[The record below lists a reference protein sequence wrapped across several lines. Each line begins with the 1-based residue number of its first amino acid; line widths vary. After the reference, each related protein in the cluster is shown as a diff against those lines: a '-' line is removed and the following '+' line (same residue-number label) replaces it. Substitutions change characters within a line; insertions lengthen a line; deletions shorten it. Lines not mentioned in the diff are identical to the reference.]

1 MKIILSADDFGST
14 HEMNL
19 ATDYAM
25 RNHLVCS
32 TALIMGSAFTNEA
45 IELARDGHYLD
56 NVHCH
61 LNLSACRSTGK
72 HFVPL
77 NETYK
82 KSKYCKDGEFA
93 RYKFSPADY
102 KRYADAVF
110 QELETQYLTFQEL
123 TKGQA
128 NYQHLDFHLYGNLS
142 LPVAIAYDRLIQ
154 KYHIPSAR
162 FFGAHQGEVKE
173 AVMKRLMHA
182 LLIRRWRRSDACV
195 VQSSRIEYFLARK
208 EQFEHDPVV
217 ELFVHLDYRDNVL
230 IDKTQSVF
238 GNEKKPLE
246 EQLRLLEQQGYTEF
260 ISWKSYNDMRGS
272 HSI

>member
-45 IELARDGHYLD
+45 IELARKGQYLE

-82 KSKYCKDGEFA
+82 NSKYCKDGEFV
-93 RYKFSPADY
+93 RYKFSLTGY
-102 KRYADAVF
+102 KKYADAVF
-110 QELETQYLTFQEL
+110 QELETQYLTFKEL
-123 TKGQA
+123 TKGEA

-142 LPVAIAYDRLIQ
+142 IPVAIAYDRLIQ
-154 KYHIPSAR
+154 KYRIPSAR
-162 FFGAHQGEVKE
+162 FFGAHQAEVKE
-173 AVMKRLMHA
+173 SVVKRLMHA
-182 LLIRRWRRSDACV
+182 LVMRHCKRSAACV
-195 VQSSRIEYFLARK
+195 VQSSRIEYFLAKK
-208 EQFEHDPVV
+208 EQFGHDPVM
-217 ELFVHLDYRDNVL
+217 ELFVHLDYRNNVL

-238 GNEKKPLE
+238 GNEMKPLE
-246 EQLRLLEQQGYTEF
+246 EQLNLLKQTGYTEF
-260 ISWKSYNDMRGS
+260 ISWKSFNNAIVTG
-272 HSI
+272 

>member
-1 MKIILSADDFGST
+1 MKIILSADDFGCT
-14 HEMNL
+14 QQMNL

-45 IELARDGHYLD
+45 IELARDGQYLE

-61 LNLSACRSTGK
+61 LNLPVCEGSEK
-72 HFVPL
+72 YYVPL

-82 KSKYCKDGEFA
+82 KSKYCKNGEFT
-93 RYKFSPADY
+93 RYKYGFLDY
-102 KRYADAVF
+102 KNYAAAVF
-110 QELETQYLTFQEL
+110 QELETQYLTFKDL

-128 NYQHLDFHLYGNLS
+128 NYQHLDFHHYSNLS
-142 LPVAIAYDRLIQ
+142 IPIAIAYDRLIQ
-154 KYHIPSAR
+154 KYHISSAR
-162 FFGAHQGEVKE
+162 FFAAHQPEQKE
-173 AVMKRLMHA
+173 AIPKRLMHA
-182 LLIRRWRRSDACV
+182 MLMRHCRRSDACV

-208 EQFEHDPVV
+208 EKFENDPVV

-246 EQLRLLEQQGYTEF
+246 EQLNLLKQQGYTEF
-260 ISWKSYNDMRGS
+260 ISWKAFNNAIEG
-272 HSI
+272 